1 MLCVGPEVLRGALEQ
16 PESPGGS
23 REPRKEEPR
32 VPASTPAPR
41 SVSPARLE
49 GASRLRPG
57 LPWSDATSRCVIHRR
72 VQELHGRGGWGLAT
86 SPWQQC
92 PVMWDVSCSG
102 LGKLGQALRSFGPQ
116 QPRQGGSLRDVSFQK
131 HGAATHGKGHTG
143 PTGGKGGK
151 LAWLTSAG
159 SYSRASGKSRLLPRK
174 DVSPCSRLCFSPS
187 PPRAVRLRS
196 RPHDVR
202 CEGALRRGRRD

>member
-1 MLCVGPEVLRGALEQ
+1 MNHGRKSHRSQRPRRLPGPCPQHVWKERAVSDQGFHGLMQ
-16 PESPGGS
+16 PHG
-23 REPRKEEPR
+23 
-32 VPASTPAPR
+32 
-41 SVSPARLE
+41 
-49 GASRLRPG
+49 
-57 LPWSDATSRCVIHRR
+57 CVIHRR
-72 VQELHGRGGWGLAT
+72 VQELHGRGGWGLAA
-86 SPWQQC
+86 SPWQQR
-92 PVMWDVSCSG
+92 PVMWDISCSG
-102 LGKLGQALRSFGPQ
+102 LGKLGQALRSFSPQ

-151 LAWLTSAG
+151 LAWLTPAG